1 MTPAEPGAAPDLVE
15 LAKIV
20 ARQRAELDRLRD
32 QAATSAV
39 VERAKGAVM
48 ALTGCSADAAD
59 ERLLQGA
66 KAARHTLLEECW
78 ITLGS
83 LAHTAPGP
91 GEATEPAGTDTPG
104 FGSDVLPVTTAPDD
118 VATALARL
126 GQALVR
132 VMTPHDLAR
141 CLLEHLAPDMA
152 ADARV

>member
-1 MTPAEPGAAPDLVE
+1 MTSEPVTPAEPGAAPDLVE

-48 ALTGCSADAAD
+48 ALTGCSAAAAD
-59 ERLLQGA
+59 EQLLQRA

-83 LAHTAPGP
+83 LAPTAPG
-91 GEATEPAGTDTPG
+91 
-104 FGSDVLPVTTAPDD
+104 
-118 VATALARL
+118 
-126 GQALVR
+126 
-132 VMTPHDLAR
+132 
-141 CLLEHLAPDMA
+141 
-152 ADARV
+152 